1 MFSIINHIIAEKGYY
16 INLDNS
22 IDRRVRVEEQ
32 IEKYN
37 INGLERFPALTD
49 SWHQYSCTKS
59 HLAILQKCFD
69 ENIETVMIFEDDFQ
83 IYDECKF
90 AHNTLNLNDCLTN
103 VDNDLNFEIAYLGI
117 FKEFFGKKIGAY
129 LLAHAIENC
138 FMQGAKKVWVH
149 TCTLDHPNALKN
161 YLARGMT
168 IFKTEKIFFNPENL

>member
-1 MFSIINHIIAEKGYY
+1 MREITRNFLHILSLKDLKFTKINLTDFFLKKETDFALNLPRFLYKEIGKNYYWRDRLAWSDKDWLSLISQNNYQLYVLYNQSNLAGYY
-16 INLDNS
+16 
-22 IDRRVRVEEQ
+22 E
-32 IEKYN
+32 
-37 INGLERFPALTD
+37 
-49 SWHQYSCTKS
+49 
-59 HLAILQKCFD
+59 IL
-69 ENIETVMIFEDDFQ
+69 
-83 IYDECKF
+83 
-90 AHNTLNLNDCLTN
+90 

-129 LLAHAIENC
+129 LLSHAIENC

>member
-1 MFSIINHIIAEKGYY
+1 
-16 INLDNS
+16 
-22 IDRRVRVEEQ
+22 VEECRA
-32 IEKYN
+32 IISGRTFEKSLKLPEMKNIVKILILFFLMITNYLISQNNYQLYVLYN
-37 INGLERFPALTD
+37 
-49 SWHQYSCTKS
+49 QS
-59 HLAILQKCFD
+59 HLAGYYEIL
-69 ENIETVMIFEDDFQ
+69 
-83 IYDECKF
+83 
-90 AHNTLNLNDCLTN
+90 

-138 FMQGAKKVWVH
+138 FIQGARRVWVH